1 MGWGQIT
8 ISLDGCVH
16 VVRFFNRASI
26 NRFFFY
32 LGYGRVSFLSMYRY
46 RGYPCCGTPLYL
58 LILMVHLGHLDAG
71 RCY

>member
-26 NRFFFY
+26 NRFFILDTVESAF
-32 LGYGRVSFLSMYRY
+32 F
-46 RGYPCCGTPLYL
+46 PCIDTADILVVGPFLYL
-58 LILMVHLGHLDAG
+58 WIFMVHLGHLDAG
-71 RCY
+71 HY

>member
-26 NRFFFY
+26 NRFFFI
-32 LGYGRVSFLSMYRY
+32 LDTVGSAFF
-46 RGYPCCGTPLYL
+46 PCIDTADILVVEPLYTF
-58 LILMVHLGHLDAG
+58 
-71 RCY
+71 

>member
-26 NRFFFY
+26 NRFFY
-32 LGYGRVSFLSMYRY
+32 LGYGWVSFLSMYRY
-46 RGYPCCGTPLYL
+46 CGYPCCGTLFIPLDIYGSPRAFRRWTL
-58 LILMVHLGHLDAG
+58 LE
-71 RCY
+71 